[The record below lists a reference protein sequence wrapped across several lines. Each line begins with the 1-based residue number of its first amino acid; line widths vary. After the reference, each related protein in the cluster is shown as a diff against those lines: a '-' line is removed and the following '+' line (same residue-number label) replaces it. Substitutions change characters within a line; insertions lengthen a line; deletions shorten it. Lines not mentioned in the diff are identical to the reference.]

1 MKGFPTHINTKAD
14 VLYLLQEYPEQMK
27 AKLRDWLD
35 NRYSWYSTGDL
46 ADGAAGIEDSTHRV
60 IDSGD
65 GVKSQQELRE
75 DTTST
80 LFRVGLSVAEAEDMT
95 R

>member
-14 VLYLLQEYPEQMK
+14 VLYLLQEYPAQMK
-27 AKLRDWLD
+27 NKLRDWLD

-46 ADGAAGIEDSTHRV
+46 AEGVAGIEDATHRV
-60 IDSGD
+60 IDND
-65 GVKSQQELRE
+65 GVRSQQELRE
-75 DTTST
+75 DPTTT
-80 LFRVGLSVAEAEDMT
+80 LFRVGLSVAEAEDMI

>member
-14 VLYLLQEYPEQMK
+14 VLYLLQEYPAEMM

-46 ADGAAGIEDSTHRV
+46 ADGAAGIEDATHRV
-60 IDSGD
+60 VDSD
-65 GVKSQQELRE
+65 GIRTQQELRE
-75 DTTST
+75 DSTST
-80 LFRVGLSVAEAEDMT
+80 LFRVGLTVAEAEEMI